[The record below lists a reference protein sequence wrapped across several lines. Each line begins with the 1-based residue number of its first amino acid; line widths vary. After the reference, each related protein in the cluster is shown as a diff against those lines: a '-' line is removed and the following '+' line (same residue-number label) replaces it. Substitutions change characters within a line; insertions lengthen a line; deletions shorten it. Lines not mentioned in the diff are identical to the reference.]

1 MELALKLGDWDG
13 FPKRR
18 AEARK
23 RGKYRGIGVGNYV
36 DISTGVPREK
46 AEMTVSAGRLRRARD
61 RHRLAGPGP

>member
-1 MELALKLGDWDG
+1 MALKLGDWAG
-13 FPKRR
+13 FKKRR
-18 AEARK
+18 AAARK

-46 AEMTVSAGRLRRARD
+46 AEITVTARRRRRTRH